1 MEKRLTPRFP
11 FVASAELTEEGSDA
25 RLACRVSE
33 LSLHGCYVDA
43 LNTLPEGTI
52 VLVKVFAD
60 GEFLE
65 SKAVIAYT
73 HPRLG
78 MGLSFRGLK
87 PHFLTVLKG
96 WLLKSMTAENR

>member
-1 MEKRLTPRFP
+1 
-11 FVASAELTEEGSDA
+11 
-25 RLACRVSE
+25 VSE

-52 VLVKVFAD
+52 VFVKVFAD
-60 GEFLE
+60 GEFFE
-65 SKAVIAYT
+65 SKAVVSYA

-96 WLLKSMTAENR
+96 WLLKSMTENR